1 MICRARRKMKR
12 GDDARIAPA
21 LRRRK
26 NMSNEMENVESR
38 IKWRSADPA
47 EARVVENELLTKR
60 SETHVV
66 RSMTSH
72 TDKKS
77 VLAEGVSAMDEVA
90 FAVTPRKVEDISS
103 AARAGRACAGR
114 RGPDENSK
122 ECRWRG
128 KSDQRP

>member
-1 MICRARRKMKR
+1 MICRARRKMQR
-12 GDDARIAPA
+12 GDDARITPA

-60 SETHVV
+60 SESHVV

-72 TDKKS
+72 TDK
-77 VLAEGVSAMDEVA
+77 
-90 FAVTPRKVEDISS
+90 
-103 AARAGRACAGR
+103 
-114 RGPDENSK
+114 
-122 ECRWRG
+122 
-128 KSDQRP
+128 

>member
-12 GDDARIAPA
+12 GDDARITPA

-60 SETHVV
+60 SEAHVV
-66 RSMTSH
+66 KSMTSH
-72 TDKKS
+72 TDK
-77 VLAEGVSAMDEVA
+77 
-90 FAVTPRKVEDISS
+90 
-103 AARAGRACAGR
+103 
-114 RGPDENSK
+114 
-122 ECRWRG
+122 
-128 KSDQRP
+128 

>member
-26 NMSNEMENVESR
+26 NMSNEIENVESR
-38 IKWRSADPA
+38 IKRRSADPA

-60 SETHVV
+60 SESHIV

-72 TDKKS
+72 TDK
-77 VLAEGVSAMDEVA
+77 
-90 FAVTPRKVEDISS
+90 
-103 AARAGRACAGR
+103 
-114 RGPDENSK
+114 
-122 ECRWRG
+122 
-128 KSDQRP
+128 